1 VPWQEHS
8 GGVDVT
14 RSRVIGTDLTF
25 QVEQPATVILQLRA
39 AASAGT
45 VREERLDV
53 ELNGKPLGIT
63 PVDAEY
69 GGRLHE
75 LLPTEGVLTVSYYA
89 ELDHAPHPRA
99 PMAHDVSSE
108 LERQIMLRP
117 SRYCPSD
124 HAVGLALAEF
134 GQLKAPGARA
144 RAVSTWINNRIEY
157 TEGTSGVNDSAED
170 TVLTGLGVC
179 RDFAH
184 LGIMLL
190 RALNVPARFA
200 AVYAPG
206 LDPMDFHAIFEA
218 WHDDQW
224 WAYDATQLVPRQTLV
239 RIATG
244 RDAAD
249 SSFATVTS
257 GVATLTDLTVTATSG
272 GDLPVDSH
280 ENPLAVA

>member
-1 VPWQEHS
+1 M
-8 GGVDVT
+8 DVT
-14 RSRVIGTDLTF
+14 RARVVGADLTF
-25 QVEQPATVILQLRA
+25 QVEQPATILLQLRA
-39 AASAGT
+39 ASSAGT
-45 VREERLDV
+45 VVSERLDV
-53 ELNGKPLGIT
+53 KLDGKPLENIT
-63 PVDAEY
+63 TVDAEY
-69 GGRLHE
+69 GGQLHE
-75 LLPTEGVLTVSYYA
+75 LLPTAGLLTVSYFA
-89 ELDHAPHPRA
+89 ELDQAPHPRA
-99 PMAHDVSSE
+99 PMSSVGSPE

-124 HAVGLALAEF
+124 HTVGLALAEF
-134 GQLKAPGARA
+134 GQLHGPGARA
-144 RAVSTWINNRIEY
+144 RAVANWINTRIEY

-200 AVYAPG
+200 AVYSPG
-206 LDPMDFHAIFEA
+206 LDPMDFHAVFEA

-224 WAYDATQLVPRQTLV
+224 WAYDATRLVPRQSLV

-249 SSFATVTS
+249 TSFATVTS
-257 GVATLTDLTVTATSG
+257 GIATLIEVNVTATSG
-272 GDLPVDSH
+272 GDLPIDPH
-280 ENPLAVA
+280 DHPMAVA

>member
-1 VPWQEHS
+1 
-8 GGVDVT
+8 VDVT
-14 RSRVIGTDLTF
+14 RTRVVGADLTF

-39 AASAGT
+39 ARSAGT
-45 VREERLDV
+45 VVSERFDV
-53 ELNGKPLGIT
+53 ELDGKPVDVTTI
-63 PVDAEY
+63 DAEY
-69 GGRLHE
+69 GGHLDE
-75 LLPTEGVLTVSYYA
+75 ILPGAGLLTVSYLA

-99 PMAHDVSSE
+99 PMAHAGSDE

-134 GQLKAPGARA
+134 GQLKGPGARA
-144 RAVSTWINNRIEY
+144 RAVATWINARIEY
-157 TEGTSGVNDSAED
+157 TSGISGVNDSAED

-218 WHDDQW
+218 WHDRQW
-224 WAYDATQLVPRQTLV
+224 WAYDATRLVPRQSLV
-239 RIATG
+239 RVATG

-249 SSFATVTS
+249 TSFATVTS
-257 GVATLTDLTVTATSG
+257 GIATLIDMTVSATSG
-272 GDLPVDSH
+272 GDLPIDTH
-280 ENPLAVA
+280 RGPLALA

>member
-1 VPWQEHS
+1 M
-8 GGVDVT
+8 DVT
-14 RSRVIGTDLTF
+14 RTRVVGADLTF

-39 AASAGT
+39 AVSAGT
-45 VREERLDV
+45 VVSERLDV
-53 ELNGKPLGIT
+53 ELNGKPVDVT
-63 PVDAEY
+63 AVDAEY

-75 LLPTEGVLTVSYYA
+75 LLPTEGLMTVSYYA

-99 PMAHDVSSE
+99 PMAHDASDE

-134 GQLKAPGARA
+134 GALKAPGARA
-144 RAVSTWINNRIEY
+144 RAVAAWINRRIEY
-157 TEGTSGVNDSAED
+157 TSGTSGVNDSAED

-224 WAYDATQLVPRQTLV
+224 WAYDATRLVPRQSLV
-239 RIATG
+239 RVATG

-249 SSFATVTS
+249 TSFATVTS
-257 GVATLTDLTVTATSG
+257 GVATLIEMTVTATSG
-272 GDLPVDSH
+272 GDLPVDTHDS
-280 ENPLAVA
+280 PLAVA

>member
-1 VPWQEHS
+1 
-8 GGVDVT
+8 VDI
-14 RSRVIGTDLTF
+14 SRARVVGAELTF
-25 QVEQPATVILQLRA
+25 QVEQPATILLQLRA
-39 AASAGT
+39 ASSAGT
-45 VREERLDV
+45 VVSERLDV
-53 ELNGKPLGIT
+53 ALDGKPLADIT
-63 PVDAEY
+63 TVDAEY
-69 GGRLHE
+69 GGQLHE
-75 LLPTEGVLTVSYYA
+75 LLPTEGLLTVSYFS
-89 ELDHAPHPRA
+89 ELDRAPDPRA
-99 PMAHDVSSE
+99 PMSSVGSPE

-134 GQLKAPGARA
+134 GQLAGPGERA
-144 RAVSTWINNRIEY
+144 RAVARWINARIEY

-206 LDPMDFHAIFEA
+206 LDPMDFHAVFEA

-224 WAYDATQLVPRQTLV
+224 WAYDATRLVPRQTLV

-249 SSFATVTS
+249 TSFATVTS
-257 GVATLTDLTVTATSG
+257 GIATLTEVNVTATSG
-272 GDLPVDSH
+272 GDLPVDPH
-280 ENPLAVA
+280 DQPMAVA

>member
-1 VPWQEHS
+1 VHS

-14 RSRVIGTDLTF
+14 RTRVVGADLAF
-25 QVEQPATVILQLRA
+25 QVDQPATILLQIRA

-45 VREERLDV
+45 VTSERLEVRLDGTPLDV
-53 ELNGKPLGIT
+53 TE
-63 PVDAEY
+63 VEAEY

-75 LLPTEGVLTVSYYA
+75 LTPSEGLLTVSYLA

-99 PMAHDVSSE
+99 PRSDVGSDD

-134 GQLKAPGARA
+134 GDLKAPGARA
-144 RAVSTWINNRIEY
+144 RAVASWINRRIEY
-157 TEGTSGVNDSAED
+157 TSGTSGVNDSAED

-206 LDPMDFHAIFEA
+206 LDPMDFHAVFEA

-224 WAYDATQLVPRQTLV
+224 WAYDATRLVPRQSLV
-239 RIATG
+239 RVATG

-249 SSFATVTS
+249 TSFATVTS
-257 GVATLTDLTVTATSG
+257 GVATLTELTVTATSG
-272 GDLPVDSH
+272 GDLPVDAHDS
-280 ENPLAVA
+280 PLAVA